1 MDNGWI
7 KQYRKIKEKGW
18 YKKSQYVHL
27 WDHLCLSVNHKA
39 AEFLMNGKIVHVEAG
54 QFVTG
59 RKRISEET
67 GIPEST
73 IEDILKVFETEH
85 QIQQQKTRKFR
96 FITVVNWK
104 KYQCSDST
112 SDDKATT
119 EQQLAD
125 TNKNDKKDKNE
136 KKKRKDNSSEAIASD
151 SKFHTPLLLGEPLK
165 DSKEETGTAGER
177 AMTVAELADSY
188 RLRWNNFVD
197 YANNRK
203 GSKLSRVMII
213 SGKAATCISKRAE
226 RSDFDFSEIC
236 HKILRSNFLLGLTEN
251 PEEGRG
257 KNWKGATFDW
267 IFLSP
272 HNWAKILNGNYDDS
286 PEPLEPSA
294 TGEASSDLFEQA
306 AKALSI
312 PRD

>member
-7 KQYRKIKEKGW
+7 KQYRKIREKGW

-73 IEDILKVFETEH
+73 VEDILKVFENEH

-136 KKKRKDNSSEAIASD
+136 KKKRKDTSSEAIASD
-151 SKFHTPLLLGEPLK
+151 SKSATRLLAGESLSEP
-165 DSKEETGTAGER
+165 KEETSTPAPKVVAGES
-177 AMTVAELADSY
+177 VAEEY
-188 RLRWNNFVD
+188 RRRWNKFVD
-197 YANNRK
+197 YANSER
-203 GSKLSRVMII
+203 GSKLPKVMVLSEKSVAGVGLRI
-213 SGKAATCISKRAE
+213 KRTGFDFRAICNKVI
-226 RSDFDFSEIC
+226 RSD
-236 HKILRSNFLLGLTEN
+236 FLLGLTPT

-257 KNWKGATFDW
+257 KNWQGVTFDW
-267 IFLSP
+267 IFMSP
-272 HNWAKILNGNYDDS
+272 HNWAAILNGKYDGKNVQQFA
-286 PEPLEPSA
+286 PAEP
-294 TGEASSDLFEQA
+294 TKDMFEQS
-306 AKALSI
+306 AKVL
-312 PRD
+312 